1 MINVILLIFEV
12 IFSYVFLLYTY
23 KKYKEDGIYIWIVI
37 AFILSSLM
45 CIKHI
50 EINNINMSL
59 GIGISSTIYIANNIL
74 IQKKGNEYTKNNI
87 IMLIVFSIIFTCILI
102 LSGGIISSDFNNFT
116 SLTYDNILFSSIKY
130 MLANIISII
139 IGLYINNYIYY
150 QLRKIKNKI
159 WISNI
164 LSALIFT
171 FVEVVIFITITN
183 FNNGSL
189 YVIMMSLVIRYVIKI
204 IILVLG
210 TYIIYIANNFRER
223 L

>member
-183 FNNGSL
+183 FNNGSM

>member
-1 MINVILLIFEV
+1 
-12 IFSYVFLLYTY
+12 
-23 KKYKEDGIYIWIVI
+23 
-37 AFILSSLM
+37 
-45 CIKHI
+45 
-50 EINNINMSL
+50 
-59 GIGISSTIYIANNIL
+59 
-74 IQKKGNEYTKNNI
+74 
-87 IMLIVFSIIFTCILI
+87 MLIVFSIIFTCILI

-171 FVEVVIFITITN
+171 FIEVVIFITITN
-183 FNNGSL
+183 FNNGSM

>member
-74 IQKKGNEYTKNNI
+74 TQKKGNEYTKNNI

-102 LSGGIISSDFNNFT
+102 LSSGIISSDFNNFT

>member
-12 IFSYVFLLYTY
+12 IFSYVFLLYTH

-116 SLTYDNILFSSIKY
+116 SLTYNNILFSSIKY

>member
-87 IMLIVFSIIFTCILI
+87 IMLIVFSIILI

>member
-74 IQKKGNEYTKNNI
+74 TQKKGNEYTKNNI

-102 LSGGIISSDFNNFT
+102 LSSGIISSDFNNFT

-183 FNNGSL
+183 FNNGSM
-189 YVIMMSLVIRYVIKI
+189 YVIMMSLIIRYVIKI

>member
-87 IMLIVFSIIFTCILI
+87 IMLIVFSVIFTCILI
-102 LSGGIISSDFNNFT
+102 LSSGIISSDFNNFT

-183 FNNGSL
+183 FNNGSM

>member
-171 FVEVVIFITITN
+171 FIEVVIFITITN
-183 FNNGSL
+183 FNNGSM

>member
-45 CIKHI
+45 CIKYI

-74 IQKKGNEYTKNNI
+74 IQKKGNEYIKNNM
-87 IMLIVFSIIFTCILI
+87 IMLVTFSIIFVCLLI
-102 LSGGIISSDFNNFT
+102 LSGGIILSDFNDIT
-116 SLTYDNILFSSIKY
+116 SLTYDNILFSSVKY
-130 MLANIISII
+130 ILANIISII
-139 IGLYINNYIYY
+139 VGLYVNNYIYY

-164 LSALIFT
+164 MSALIFT
-171 FVEVVIFITITN
+171 FVEVMIFMFITN
-183 FNNGSL
+183 FNGGSL
-189 YVIMMSLVIRYVIKI
+189 YVMMMSLVIRYVIKI
-204 IILVLG
+204 IILILG
-210 TYIIYIANNFRER
+210 TYVIYIANNFRER

>member
-1 MINVILLIFEV
+1 MIIVILLIFEV

-130 MLANIISII
+130 MLANIISTI

>member
-12 IFSYVFLLYTY
+12 IFSYIFLLYTY
-23 KKYKEDGIYIWIVI
+23 NKYKEDGIYIWIVI

-74 IQKKGNEYTKNNI
+74 IQKKGNEYIKNNM
-87 IMLIVFSIIFTCILI
+87 IMLVTFSIIFVCLLI
-102 LSGGIISSDFNNFT
+102 LSGGIISSFFNDIT
-116 SLTYDNILFSSIKY
+116 SLTYDSILFSSIKY
-130 MLANIISII
+130 ILANIISII
-139 IGLYINNYIYY
+139 VGLYVNNYIYY

-164 LSALIFT
+164 MSALIFT
-171 FVEVVIFITITN
+171 FVEVMIFMLITN
-183 FNNGSL
+183 FNSGSL
-189 YVIMMSLVIRYVIKI
+189 YVMMMSLVMRYVIKI
-204 IILVLG
+204 IILILG
-210 TYIIYIANNFRER
+210 TYVIYIANNFRER

>member
-102 LSGGIISSDFNNFT
+102 LSSGIISSDFNNFT

-171 FVEVVIFITITN
+171 FVEVVIFIIITN

-189 YVIMMSLVIRYVIKI
+189 YVIIMSLFIRYVIKI

>member
-12 IFSYVFLLYTY
+12 IFSYVFLLHTY
-23 KKYKEDGIYIWIVI
+23 KKYKEDGIYIWII
-37 AFILSSLM
+37 AAFILSSLM

-74 IQKKGNEYTKNNI
+74 IQKKGNEYIKNNM
-87 IMLIVFSIIFTCILI
+87 IMLVTFSIIFVCLLI
-102 LSGGIISSDFNNFT
+102 LSGGIILSDFNDIT
-116 SLTYDNILFSSIKY
+116 SLTYDNILFSSVKY
-130 MLANIISII
+130 ILANIISII
-139 IGLYINNYIYY
+139 VGLYVNNYIYY

-164 LSALIFT
+164 MSALIFT
-171 FVEVVIFITITN
+171 FVEVMIFMLITN
-183 FNNGSL
+183 FNSSSL
-189 YVIMMSLVIRYVIKI
+189 YVMMMALVTRYVIKI
-204 IILVLG
+204 IILILG
-210 TYIIYIANNFRER
+210 TYVIYIANNFRER

>member
-164 LSALIFT
+164 LSALVFT

>member
-102 LSGGIISSDFNNFT
+102 LSSGIISSDFNNFT

-183 FNNGSL
+183 FNNGSM

>member
-59 GIGISSTIYIANNIL
+59 GIGISSTIYISNNIL

-102 LSGGIISSDFNNFT
+102 LSSGIISSDFNNFT

-183 FNNGSL
+183 FNNGSM